1 MITEY
6 REVFSVTPEEEE
18 GDGDDEEILLI
29 SPNTDV
35 SPKIV
40 EEDLVGQVFQSQRR
54 KSQNEDSGG

>member
-29 SPNTDV
+29 SPNTAA

-40 EEDLVGQVFQSQRR
+40 EEDLVGQVFQ
-54 KSQNEDSGG
+54 